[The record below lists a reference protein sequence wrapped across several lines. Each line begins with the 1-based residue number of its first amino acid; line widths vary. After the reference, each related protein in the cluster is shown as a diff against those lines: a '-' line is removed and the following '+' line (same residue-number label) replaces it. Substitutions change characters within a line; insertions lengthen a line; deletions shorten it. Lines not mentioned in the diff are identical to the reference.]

1 MKSVLIKTIPGYEF
15 YSDGRIWSEKKKRFL
30 KGTFNKKGYNK
41 VCVNGEV
48 KGRHQWMAIMF
59 LRVSDEYCDI
69 PFDELDVH
77 HEDGDKTNNSI
88 KNLKYVHHS
97 KHSEIHENMPVFKYG
112 LDGWFICGFD
122 STNEAAKEVNGTKS
136 CINQCCLGIT
146 KTAYGFQ
153 YSYEKQDRIQPIK
166 PRYERA
172 SESQGRKVVQL
183 TLEKKFV
190 MIHASAHAAAKSI
203 SKKNGQPKI
212 SECCNGHKNSAY
224 GSKWMW
230 YDKYIQETGNGL
242 E

>member
-15 YSDGRIWSEKKKRFL
+15 YSDGAIWNERLQRFL

-59 LRVSDEYCDI
+59 LRVPDEYCDI

-88 KNLKYVHHS
+88 KNLKYVPHS

-122 STNEAAKEVNGTKS
+122 SANEAAKEVNGTKS

-153 YSYEKQDRIQPIK
+153 YSYEKHERIPPVK

-172 SESQGRKVVQL
+172 SETQGVKIAQYTPGFPCELIKVW
-183 TLEKKFV
+183 
-190 MIHASAHAAAKSI
+190 
-203 SKKNGQPKI
+203 
-212 SECCNGHKNSAY
+212 NSATSAARELRKQ
-224 GSKWMW
+224 GIKVSQSKIWLALKGERKTAGGFGW
-230 YDKYIQETGNGL
+230 GYWE